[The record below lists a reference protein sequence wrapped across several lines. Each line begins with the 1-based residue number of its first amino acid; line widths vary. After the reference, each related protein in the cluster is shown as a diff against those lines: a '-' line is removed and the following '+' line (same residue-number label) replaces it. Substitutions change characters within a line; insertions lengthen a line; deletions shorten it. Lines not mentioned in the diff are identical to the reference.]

1 MPMNATPKRRTRR
14 KRELALTVQYATRCA
29 GVPAPAKVRRWA
41 SAALRTDACVTVR
54 IIGAREAQALNR
66 KYRGRD
72 YATNVLTFIYT
83 TNMRLEG
90 DIAICA
96 PVVSREARTRAIS
109 LDAHYA
115 HLIVHGLL
123 HLQGYDHERA
133 RDARGME
140 ALEIKILNQLG
151 YQNPYSTRDF
161 IQKAA

>member
-1 MPMNATPKRRTRR
+1 
-14 KRELALTVQYATRCA
+14 
-29 GVPAPAKVRRWA
+29 
-41 SAALRTDACVTVR
+41 
-54 IIGAREAQALNR
+54 
-66 KYRGRD
+66 
-72 YATNVLTFIYT
+72 VLTFIYT